1 MLRYVV
7 RRVLFSLVVLFGVS
21 LLVFSM
27 VRLIPGDVAA
37 VILADSQARPEDL
50 ARVRT
55 MLGLDKPIHEQYV
68 VWLGRALQGDLG
80 RSIFTGRPVLFELW
94 QRLPVSLE
102 LAVLATL
109 VATAIAIPAGI
120 ISAVRQDSPVDWLV
134 RLLAILGLSIP
145 GFWLGTL
152 MIVLPSVW
160 FGYVPPVGYTPV
172 LRDPWRN
179 LQQFIFPALA
189 LGAFL
194 AGSLTR
200 MTRSQ
205 MLEVLR
211 QDYIRT
217 ARSKGLAERVVV
229 TRHALKNAF
238 IPVLTVMGVQFG
250 TILGGT
256 VITETIFNLPGI
268 GTLTLSAVGQRD
280 YPQLQANILFLAT
293 TYVIINLAVDILY
306 AWLDPRIRYE

>member
-1 MLRYVV
+1 MLKYVI
-7 RRVLFSLVVLFGVS
+7 RRLLFSLVVLFGVS
-21 LLVFSM
+21 ILVFFM

-37 VILADSQARPEDL
+37 VILADSQAKPEDL
-50 ARVRT
+50 ARVRA
-55 MLGLDKPIHEQYV
+55 MLGLDRPTHEQYLT
-68 VWLGRALQGDLG
+68 WLGKAVRGDLG
-80 RSIFTGRPVLFELW
+80 QSVFTGRPVLFEIW

-102 LAVLATL
+102 LAVLASL
-109 VATAIAIPAGI
+109 AAMAIAIPAGV
-120 ISAVRQDSPVDWLV
+120 ISAVRQDTPVDWFV
-134 RLLAILGLSIP
+134 RLLAILGLSVP

-152 MIVLPSVW
+152 MIVLPALW
-160 FGYVPPVGYTPV
+160 FGYVPPVGYTP
-172 LRDPWRN
+172 LDRDPWRN
-179 LQQFIFPALA
+179 FQQFIFPALA
-189 LGAFL
+189 LGAFM

-217 ARSKGLAERVVV
+217 ARSKGLTERIVIA
-229 TRHALKNAF
+229 RHALKNAF
-238 IPVLTVMGVQFG
+238 IPVVTILGVQFG

-256 VITETIFNLPGI
+256 VIIETIFSLPGI
-268 GTLTLSAVGQRD
+268 GTLTLSAVRQRD

-293 TYVIINLAVDILY
+293 AYILINLTVDILY